1 MKFAFGAAVAA
12 GLTLGLTGPGRA
24 LDSTSDC
31 CPGGGLVFQVEDTD
45 AEAIRELEERLNEVL
60 VVEESGRIVL
70 REEFK
75 SGLPFPPDR
84 VQMMLGSFVELGPDG
99 KIKVRNP
106 DTVKP
111 YLPMIQRFLDPQGME
126 RLREL
131 QKLPPDEQREAM
143 RRLMGEET
151 GRSRGAP
158 SRARGAQRSRRAAA
172 PAHWSARR
180 APAEA
185 GTRAREGARRPE
197 RRPRHAGASDRE
209 LEGAVARLEHRL
221 ERLERA
227 LREGEGRHAQQPQ
240 QRRGLFDLFGRGR
253 DDRRS
258 TASPLTELGR
268 RADTWQKGMRKLAE
282 ILEPDDFQRIGR
294 TLDRV
299 RKQLDR
305 GDMRD
310 RGKMLEKLQESVD
323 PADFGRFMEIFSGF
337 ITTPEG
343 REMAAEL
350 ERMVERLEG
359 VVNSDR
365 GRRLGDSLDRM
376 GQGQLRERMEQLMR
390 GRDATPER
398 RGGPRADEPRR
409 PERSERPRNVPE
421 GARLY

>member
-24 LDSTSDC
+24 LDTTGDC
-31 CPGGGLVFQVEDTD
+31 CPGGGLVFQIEDTD

-60 VVEESGRIVL
+60 IVEESGRIVL

-111 YLPMIQRFLDPQGME
+111 YLPMIKRFLDPQGME

-131 QKLPPDEQREAM
+131 QKLPPDEQRDAM
-143 RRLMGEET
+143 RRLMGEGQPQPEA
-151 GRSRGAP
+151 RPEPRPQARP
-158 SRARGAQRSRRAAA
+158 QPPEPPRPQVRPEARPQPEPRAQ
-172 PAHWSARR
+172 
-180 APAEA
+180 
-185 GTRAREGARRPE
+185 EGHARPE
-197 RRPRHAGASDRE
+197 RGPRHAEAPRDRE
-209 LEGAVARLEHRL
+209 LEERMARLEHRL

-310 RGKMLEKLQESVD
+310 RGKMLEKLQETVD
-323 PADFGRFMEIFSGF
+323 PTDFGRFMEIFSKF

-365 GRRLGDSLDRM
+365 GKRLGDSLDRM

-398 RGGPRADEPRR
+398 RATPPRGEERR